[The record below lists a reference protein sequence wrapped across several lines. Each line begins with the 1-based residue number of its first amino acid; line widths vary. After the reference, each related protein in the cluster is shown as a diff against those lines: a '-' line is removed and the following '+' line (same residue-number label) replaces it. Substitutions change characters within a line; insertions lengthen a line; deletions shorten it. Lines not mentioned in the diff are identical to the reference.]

1 MEKVDFKSGLTKC
14 VKGGFCN
21 KSFASDA
28 SCIKRG
34 LFYLL
39 LPLMFFNIIPSNAQ
53 STGNADNGEVIL
65 MNKADFLAKVYN
77 YEKNSDKWT
86 YEGKKPCIIDFYAD
100 WCAPCKRIAPIMKEL
115 ASEYKGKIDIY
126 KIDVDKEKELAATFG
141 ISSIPLILFVP
152 IDGDPQAALGFLP
165 KETIIEHIDLILL
178 GKKDSLEKKGS
189 KIQ

>member
-14 VKGGFCN
+14 VKGGFRN

-28 SCIKRG
+28 PRIRRWI
-34 LFYLL
+34 FYFL
-39 LPLMFFNIIPSNAQ
+39 LPLMFFNSVRSGAQ
-53 STGNADNGEVIL
+53 STGNADKGEVIL
-65 MNKADFLAKVYN
+65 INKADFLAKVYN

-100 WCAPCKRIAPIMKEL
+100 WCPPCRRVSPIMKEL

-126 KIDVDKEKELAATFG
+126 KIDVDKEKELATVFG
-141 ISSIPLILFVP
+141 ITSIPLILFVP
-152 IDGDPQAALGFLP
+152 IDGEPQAAAGFLP

-178 GKKDSLEKKGS
+178 RKKDS